1 MFNLS
6 IVHALAPSTGASS
19 IRTPL
24 VATLQ
29 IKRFDGSGDSLEVF
43 VVVNKFCVNSL
54 GVSKA
59 SQCRSQANRYRA
71 WASLPPLSHRNWYLL
86 KLVVLIDPGKGM
98 ATRVIRQ
105 ERVRLMI
112 VWFGDASGRTDQP
125 ANCAQTY
132 PSLQVDADPVPP
144 LLWLDRGN
152 GHLGFGFVYLPWW
165 ACS

>member
-1 MFNLS
+1 MFS
-6 IVHALAPSTGASS
+6 HHQRMRPASAP
-19 IRTPL
+19 RLWPHCEY
-24 VATLQ
+24 
-29 IKRFDGSGDSLEVF
+29 IKRLNGSGDSLEV

-59 SQCRSQANRYRA
+59 SRCKSQVNRSRA
-71 WASLPPLSHRNWYLL
+71 YASLPPLSHQNCYLL
-86 KLVVLIDPGKGM
+86 RLVVSVEPGKGM

-112 VWFGDASGRTDQP
+112 VGYGDASGRTDEP
-125 ANCAQTY
+125 ASCAQTY

-144 LLWLDRGN
+144 LLWLDSGSD
-152 GHLGFGFVYLPWW
+152 HLGPGFVYLPWW